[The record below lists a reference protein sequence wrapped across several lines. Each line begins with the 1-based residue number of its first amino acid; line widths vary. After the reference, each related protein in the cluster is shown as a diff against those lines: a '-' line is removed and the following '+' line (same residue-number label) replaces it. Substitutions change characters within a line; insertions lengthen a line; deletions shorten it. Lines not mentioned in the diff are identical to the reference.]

1 MMGKRE
7 GERSLAP
14 GIETDHVRH
23 PTPPSRE
30 PFPPEPPS
38 SLAPMLEAIEAAG
51 PTPEPLN
58 EYVCRRVRQLR
69 REHGWTLEQLAARS
83 HVSRSMLSQI
93 ERGTANPT
101 LGVAYRIAQA
111 FGVTVGELV
120 DLPASSSRIDVVRG
134 DDPQAQF
141 RDDQDCRIRTLSPLQ
156 LEKDVEFYE
165 LTLKPGGALRS
176 AAHFAGT
183 REFLTIEK
191 GAVQVSAGEERVE
204 LACGDSAHYP
214 ADVPHRIENRHHDTT
229 VAFLVVI
236 YSARQRADVERR

>member
-1 MMGKRE
+1 MSKRE
-7 GERSLAP
+7 SERQHEERVLPDDQPPAVTASSEHFGEDDL
-14 GIETDHVRH
+14 
-23 PTPPSRE
+23 
-30 PFPPEPPS
+30 S
-38 SLAPMLEAIEAAG
+38 S
-51 PTPEPLN
+51 EPLN

-69 REHGWTLEQLAARS
+69 RSRGWTLEQLAARS

-120 DLPASSSRIDVVRG
+120 DLPPSGARIDVVRG
-134 DDPQAQF
+134 NDPQAQF
-141 RDDQDCRIRTLSPLQ
+141 RDDQDCRVRTLSPLQ

-176 AAHFAGT
+176 APHFAGT

-191 GAVQVSAGEERVE
+191 GSARINSGEEQIVLER
-204 LACGDSAHYP
+204 GDSAHYP
-214 ADVPHRIENRHHDTT
+214 ADVPHQIENTCRGTT

-236 YSARQRADVERR
+236 YTTRPLS